1 MPSLASALKVYLS
14 GKGKDESAFVM
25 PDRTNLAR
33 MLRVDLE
40 ACKIAP
46 TDSSGRTVDF
56 HALRHSYISL
66 MARAGVAPKVLMD
79 LARHS
84 DVNLTMGYYSHTLMA
99 DRAEA
104 LKSLPDL
111 IGPEPKQQMRATG
124 TYDTVPIPVDFA
136 GENAKQNA
144 NRENEDAQ
152 VIGPC
157 RIRTYDQWIMSPLL

>member
-1 MPSLASALKVYLS
+1 
-14 GKGKDESAFVM
+14 
-25 PDRTNLAR
+25 
-33 MLRVDLE
+33 
-40 ACKIAP
+40 
-46 TDSSGRTVDF
+46 
-56 HALRHSYISL
+56 

-79 LARHS
+79 IARHS

-111 IGPEPKQQMRATG
+111 IGPELKQQRRRATG
-124 TYDTVPIPVDFA
+124 IYDKVPIPVDFA
-136 GENAKQNA
+136 GENAKQKA

-157 RIRTYDQWIMSPLL
+157 RI